1 MLTSIPLFAFIVIAY
16 NILIFSFPTLLSNS
30 IFLIHLPSGA
40 DWFFS
45 VNDLILTVSLVFL
58 YFEVFRSTH
67 TDTGSIM
74 SHSLSMVV
82 FVVCL
87 IEFIVFKPLANST
100 FFLIMLMTLIDV
112 IAGFIVTISAA
123 RRDVDYHR

>member
-1 MLTSIPLFAFIVIAY
+1 MLASIPLFVFIVIAY
-16 NILIFSFPTLLSNS
+16 NILIFSFPATLNSS

-45 VNDLILTVSLVFL
+45 ANDLILTVSLIFL
-58 YFEVFRSTH
+58 YFEIFRSTH
-67 TDTGSIM
+67 TDTGSILN
-74 SHSLSMVV
+74 HSLSLVV

-112 IAGFIVTISAA
+112 IAGFTVTISAA

>member
-1 MLTSIPLFAFIVIAY
+1 MLTSIPFFAFIVIAY
-16 NILIFSFPTLLSNS
+16 NIMIFSFPATLDSS
-30 IFLIHLPSGA
+30 IFLVHLPSGA

-45 VNDLILTVSLVFL
+45 VNDLILTLSLIFL
-58 YFEVFRSTH
+58 YLEVFKSTR
-67 TDTGSIM
+67 TNTSSIVN
-74 SHSLSMVV
+74 HSLSLVV

-112 IAGFIVTISAA
+112 IAGFTVTISSA
-123 RRDVDYHR
+123 RRDIDYR

>member
-1 MLTSIPLFAFIVIAY
+1 MLTSIPLFAFIVITY
-16 NILIFSFPTLLSNS
+16 NILIFSFPTVLGNS

-45 VNDLILTVSLVFL
+45 VSDLILTVSLIFL
-58 YFEVFRSTH
+58 YFEIFRSTH
-67 TDTGSIM
+67 TDTGSILN
-74 SHSLSMVV
+74 HSLSMVV

-112 IAGFIVTISAA
+112 IAGFTVTISAA

>member
-1 MLTSIPLFAFIVIAY
+1 MLASIPLFAFIVIAY
-16 NILIFSFPTLLSNS
+16 NILIFSFPAILGNS

-45 VNDLILTVSLVFL
+45 VNDLILTVSLIFL
-58 YFEVFRSTH
+58 YFEIFRSTH
-67 TDTGSIM
+67 TDTDSILN
-74 SHSLSMVV
+74 HSLSLVV
-82 FVVCL
+82 FVICL

-112 IAGFIVTISAA
+112 IAGFTVTISAA

>member
-1 MLTSIPLFAFIVIAY
+1 MLTSVPLFAFIVIAY
-16 NILIFSFPTLLSNS
+16 NIMIFSFPATLGSS

-45 VNDLILTVSLVFL
+45 VNDLVLTLSLIFL
-58 YFEVFRSTH
+58 YFEIFRSTY
-67 TDTGSIM
+67 TDTGSILN
-74 SHSLSMVV
+74 HSLSLVV
-82 FVVCL
+82 FVICL

-112 IAGFIVTISAA
+112 IAGFTVTISSA

>member
-1 MLTSIPLFAFIVIAY
+1 MFTSIPLFALIVIAY
-16 NILIFSFPTLLSNS
+16 NIMIFSFPATLDSS
-30 IFLIHLPSGA
+30 ILLIHLPSGA
-40 DWFFS
+40 DWLFS
-45 VNDLILTVSLVFL
+45 VHDLILTIALIFL
-58 YFEVFRSTH
+58 YLEIFKSTC
-67 TDTGSIM
+67 TNTSSIVN
-74 SHSLSMVV
+74 HSLSLVV

-112 IAGFIVTISAA
+112 IAGFTVTIAAA